1 MRGWVGV
8 TSLVE
13 VVLDGLIDMACL
25 RVHELHRVKRG
36 RLVCK
41 WLRLQEM
48 MSVLCQ
54 LLDVKADQFG
64 LPSAPQSSTTA
75 IYLYAKSAVLVSA
88 ALALPFPLSTAGS
101 IIAVVLLE
109 VQVLIRYA
117 YRVVLRV
124 LTRNDTVV
132 PTRGQASLLLV
143 IIRAKCSVLG
153 LLPRIRVG
161 VPFTL
166 VI

>member
-1 MRGWVGV
+1 
-8 TSLVE
+8 
-13 VVLDGLIDMACL
+13 
-25 RVHELHRVKRG
+25 
-36 RLVCK
+36 
-41 WLRLQEM
+41 M

-54 LLDVKADQFG
+54 LLYVEADQLG
-64 LPSAPQSSTTA
+64 LPSGPLSCTTS

-101 IIAVVLLE
+101 ILAVVLLK

-117 YRVVLRV
+117 YRVILCV
-124 LTRNDTVV
+124 LTRDDTVV
-132 PTRGQASLLLV
+132 PTGGQASLLLV
-143 IIRAKCSVLG
+143 IVWAKYSVLG

-161 VPFTL
+161 VPFAL

>member
-1 MRGWVGV
+1 
-8 TSLVE
+8 
-13 VVLDGLIDMACL
+13 
-25 RVHELHRVKRG
+25 
-36 RLVCK
+36 
-41 WLRLQEM
+41 M

-54 LLDVKADQFG
+54 LLYVKADQLG
-64 LPSAPQSSTTA
+64 LPSAPLSSTTA
-75 IYLYAKSAVLVSA
+75 INLYAKSAVLVSA

-101 IIAVVLLE
+101 ILIVVLFE

-117 YRVVLRV
+117 YRVALGI
-124 LTRNDTVV
+124 LTRDDTVV
-132 PTRGQASLLLV
+132 STGGQASLLLV
-143 IIRAKCSVLG
+143 IIRAKCSMLG